1 MTYTEYFRQVIRCR
15 LRATRKHLRKN
26 QKFNLAAFAEELNV
40 PRNMLHREFIDM
52 GIDPKTGINSTP
64 EGVLP
69 VSS

>member
-26 QKFNLAAFAEELNV
+26 QKFSLAAFAEELNV
-40 PRNMLHREFIDM
+40 PRNILCREFMDM
-52 GIDPKTGINSTP
+52 GIDPKTGTNSAP

-69 VSS
+69 VPS